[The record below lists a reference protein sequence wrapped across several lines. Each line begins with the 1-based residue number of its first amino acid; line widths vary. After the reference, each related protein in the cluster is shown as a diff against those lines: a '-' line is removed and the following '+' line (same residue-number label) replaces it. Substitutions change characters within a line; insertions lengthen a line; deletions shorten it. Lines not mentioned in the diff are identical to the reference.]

1 MEILPDF
8 KVPNTSF
15 FSKPGRIRLG
25 SSYLSLGKVLVMGI
39 LNLTEDSFF
48 DGGKYLGE
56 KEIRAK
62 VRSMINEGVDI
73 IDLGAASSR
82 PGAGEIPVEIEL
94 KRLINAMSLIREEY
108 PLFPISVDTYRSVVV
123 MELFDRFGP
132 FMVNDISAGNM
143 DENIFTIV
151 CERQLPYV
159 MMHMKGR
166 PQTMQQHP
174 VYKDVVNEI
183 SRFFSVRIQKLTE
196 MGIKDLILDPG
207 FGFGKTIEHNY
218 EILSRLDEF
227 KIFELPVL
235 VGLSRKS
242 MIYKVL
248 DLDPKDVLPGTLA
261 AQSLAV
267 LKGADILRVHD
278 VGAAQQLV
286 SVMQQ
291 LPSSES
297 AY

>member
-8 KVPNTSF
+8 KVPGTSF
-15 FSKPGRIRLG
+15 FSKPGSIRLG

-48 DGGKYLGE
+48 DGGKYLE
-56 KEIRAK
+56 EEEIR
-62 VRSMINEGVDI
+62 VRIRSMIDEGADI

-82 PGAGEIPVEIEL
+82 PGAGEIPEEIEL
-94 KRLINAMSLIREEY
+94 KRLMNAMALVREEY

-123 MELFDRFGP
+123 NQLFDRFGS

-143 DENIFTIV
+143 DENIYTSV

-196 MGIKDLILDPG
+196 MGIKDLIIDPG

-248 DLDPKDVLPGTLA
+248 DSEAKDVLPGTLA
-261 AQSLAV
+261 AQTLAV
-267 LKGADILRVHD
+267 LKGVDILRVHD
-278 VGAAQQLV
+278 VGAAKQLV
-286 SVMQQ
+286 RVLQQ